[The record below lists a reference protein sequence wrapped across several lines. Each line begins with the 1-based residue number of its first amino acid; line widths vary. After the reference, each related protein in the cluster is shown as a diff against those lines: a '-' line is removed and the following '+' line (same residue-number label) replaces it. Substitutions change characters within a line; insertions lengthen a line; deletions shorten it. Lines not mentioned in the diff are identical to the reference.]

1 MIGIINA
8 LPMSI
13 VHEVTTL
20 IPIPGVVREVLDRE
34 ATSED
39 EVAWL
44 WGHANSDRAAE
55 EYARNNL
62 GLMAGIRRDFGP
74 RPTIVAHAFGG
85 YVAITED
92 GEQVIID
99 KLVVLAPTFAMNKR
113 KAEGEV
119 AATTEILGFR
129 PILVKC

>member
-13 VHEVTTL
+13 VQDITTL
-20 IPIPGVVREVLDRE
+20 VPINGVIREVLDRE
-34 ATSED
+34 ATDED

-44 WGHANSDRAAE
+44 WGHANSAEKAE
-55 EYARNNL
+55 EYARNDL
-62 GLMAGIRRDFGP
+62 GIKAKIRRDFGP

-85 YVAITED
+85 YVAIAED

-99 KLVVLAPTFAMNKR
+99 KLIVLAPTFVMNKR

-119 AATTEILGFR
+119 AAATEILGFR
-129 PILVKC
+129 PILVKN